1 MGDKI
6 CRGKILAIQGHAKV
20 WYPVAVNE
28 PEKDT
33 GKMIRV
39 IFLVTALVS
48 PFLAAAEVRYE
59 DFNADPLWEGFN
71 NFSQIEM
78 RPVV

>member
-1 MGDKI
+1 
-6 CRGKILAIQGHAKV
+6 
-20 WYPVAVNE
+20 
-28 PEKDT
+28 
-33 GKMIRV
+33 MIRV